1 MNWFEI
7 VIFVLQLI
15 IGGCLYFYKKYL
27 EEMAKV
33 LQAREL
39 EYEKEKGK
47 YDALSDSLQTVLKE
61 FEQMKSAVSL
71 EEQRRHNWIESR
83 NQKLINIVKYSE
95 IINVGKARLMAALN
109 NESKSELE
117 ALQADINSAIVN
129 LRVDSLTL
137 MGVNP
142 EINDHSVTEFTDA
155 IFLLGNEVLVR
166 ISNAISLLESYR
178 KMLSYALTLPD
189 GQEKLNWMQKAQDNK
204 NGLIEMKNNTTYN
217 SHIGYEEKET
227 QYIKYLRKVFGKG
240 VVLKGDIDSSQEQML

>member
-1 MNWFEI
+1 MNWSEFI
-7 VIFVLQLI
+7 IFVIQLI
-15 IGGCLYFYKKYL
+15 IGVCLFFYKRNL
-27 EEMAKV
+27 EEIAKV
-33 LQAREL
+33 LYARKH

-47 YDALSDSLQTVLKE
+47 YDALNESMQSILKE

-83 NQKLINIVKYSE
+83 NQRLINLIQYSE
-95 IINVGKARLMAALN
+95 ILNIGKARLMTALN

-117 ALQADINSAIVN
+117 KLQADINSTIVN

-142 EINDHSVTEFTDA
+142 EINDHSVTVFTDA

-166 ISNAISLLESYR
+166 ISNALSLLESYH

-189 GQEKLNWMQKAQDNK
+189 GQEKLKWMQKVQENK
-204 NGLIEMKNNTTYN
+204 KGLIKMKNDTTYN
-217 SHIGYEEKET
+217 SHIGYEDKET
-227 QYIKYLRKVFGKG
+227 QYIIYLRKIFSKG
-240 VVLKGDIDSSQEQML
+240 VVLKADIDSCQEQM

>member
-1 MNWFEI
+1 MNWFEV

-33 LQAREL
+33 LNAREL
-39 EYEKEKGK
+39 EYEKEMGK
-47 YDALSDSLQTVLKE
+47 YDALDDSMQSILKE
-61 FEQMKSAVSL
+61 FEQMKSSVSL

-83 NQKLINIVKYSE
+83 NQKLVNLVKYSE
-95 IINVGKARLMAALN
+95 IINVGKARLMTALN

-117 ALQADINSAIVN
+117 KLQADINSAIVN

-155 IFLLGNEVLVR
+155 VFLLGNEVLVR

-178 KMLSYALTLPD
+178 KMLSHALTLPD

-204 NGLIEMKNNTTYN
+204 YDLVAMKNNTIYN
-217 SHIGYEEKET
+217 SHIGYEDKET
-227 QYIKYLRKVFGKG
+227 QYLIYLRKIFGKG
-240 VVLKGDIDSSQEQML
+240 IVLKADTDSCRD

>member
-1 MNWFEI
+1 MNWFEFI
-7 VIFVLQLI
+7 IFIIQLI
-15 IGGCLYFYKKYL
+15 IGVCLFFYKRNL
-27 EEMAKV
+27 EEIVKV
-33 LQAREL
+33 LYARKH

-47 YDALSDSLQTVLKE
+47 YDALNESMQSILKE

-83 NQKLINIVKYSE
+83 NQKLINLIRYSE
-95 IINVGKARLMAALN
+95 TINIGKARLMTALN

-117 ALQADINSAIVN
+117 KLQADINSAIIN

-142 EINDHSVTEFTDA
+142 EINDHSVTVFTDA

-166 ISNAISLLESYR
+166 ISNALSLLESYH

-189 GQEKLNWMQKAQDNK
+189 GQEKLKWMQKVQENK
-204 NGLIEMKNNTTYN
+204 NGLIKMKNDTTYN
-217 SHIGYEEKET
+217 SHIGYEDKET
-227 QYIKYLRKVFGKG
+227 QYIIYLRKIFSKG
-240 VVLKGDIDSSQEQML
+240 VVLKADIDSSQEQM

>member
-47 YDALSDSLQTVLKE
+47 YDALDDSMQSILKE
-61 FEQMKSAVSL
+61 FEQMKSSVSL

-83 NQKLINIVKYSE
+83 NQKLVNLVKYSE
-95 IINVGKARLMAALN
+95 IINVGKARLMTALN

-117 ALQADINSAIVN
+117 KLQVDINSAIVN

-142 EINDHSVTEFTDA
+142 EINDHSVTAFTDA
-155 IFLLGNEVLVR
+155 VFLLGNEVLVR
-166 ISNAISLLESYR
+166 ISNALSLLESYN
-178 KMLSYALTLPD
+178 KVLSYALTLPD
-189 GQEKLNWMQKAQDNK
+189 GKEKLNWMQKAQDNK

-217 SHIGYEEKET
+217 SHIGYEDKET
-227 QYIKYLRKVFGKG
+227 QYIIYLRKIFSKG
-240 VVLKGDIDSSQEQML
+240 IVLKADIDSSQEQM